1 MRWNGKVVDETNLA
15 KAKEVT
21 LGFTEVLIRKGEYE
35 EITEEKRIARAIEK
49 DPRLANHLSGAD

>member
-1 MRWNGKVVDETNLA
+1 MDETNLA